1 MLRAQLRRITLPRP
15 SCIFGAG
22 PPKRRYVSKLDIPL
36 KLLPPVPVLRPT
48 LWALTATATIFLGC
62 ATYDVYQDVKAA
74 KRKGFFRN
82 GSVPSYED
90 LENAKT
96 YNNPLRSPFRS
107 SSSSSS
113 HPLSRWF
120 PIGQL
125 SEILSGFNGAQKVML
140 GFSALNIGLVG
151 ANYVAPAAF
160 LQHFGHVPCLNRN
173 YTLLTSMF
181 GHSGTWHV
189 AMNTFVLV
197 QFATDVAESRVFKG
211 NGSHFAAFYLS
222 AGILSSLGSQFATML
237 PTRTYKYNRF
247 VPNLGASGVISA
259 LLASWVTLD
268 PNGKI
273 SFLFLPGS
281 FPADSFLMAIVIIET
296 LGLFFGTPLFNFG
309 HGAHL
314 SGYAIG
320 AAYVHYDGRKRLW
333 LPARKVA
340 FRTMKTLKMV

>member
-1 MLRAQLRRITLPRP
+1 MLRAQLRRITLPKP
-15 SCIFGAG
+15 SCIFGAC
-22 PPKRRYVSKLDIPL
+22 PPKR
-36 KLLPPVPVLRPT
+36 RPT

-74 KRKGFFRN
+74 KRKGFFRS

-96 YNNPLRSPFRS
+96 HNNPLRSPFRS

-125 SEILSGFNGAQKVML
+125 SEILSGFNSAQKVML

-222 AGILSSLGSQFATML
+222 AGIFSSLGSQFATML

-259 LLASWVTLD
+259 SSWVTLD

-273 SFLFLPGS
+273 GFLFLPGS
-281 FPADSFLMAIVIIET
+281 FPADSFLMALVIIET

-320 AAYVHYDGRKRLW
+320 AAYVYYDGRKRLW
-333 LPARKVA
+333 LPARRVA
-340 FRTMKTLKMV
+340 FGTMKTLKMV